1 MEKRVVWL
9 HTLMLLCMT
18 VLMVRLAAL
27 GQALPL
33 AQRRQAHHQD
43 RKSVV

>member
-9 HTLMLLCMT
+9 HTLLLLCMT

-27 GQALPL
+27 GQGEIG
-33 AQRRQAHHQD
+33 RAH
-43 RKSVV
+43 V